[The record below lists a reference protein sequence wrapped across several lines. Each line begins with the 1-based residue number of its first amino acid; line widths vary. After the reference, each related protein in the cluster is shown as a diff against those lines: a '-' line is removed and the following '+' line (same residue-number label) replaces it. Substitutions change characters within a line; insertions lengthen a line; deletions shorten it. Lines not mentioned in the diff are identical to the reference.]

1 MQSVDPM
8 VRGAGDISF
17 VAPSVN
23 SLDGFGSGFHAPGES
38 VDLGRLPLQSKRAA
52 LLIYR
57 LTGVFETMIVAT
69 RPRKAEELR
78 WGQMSF

>member
-23 SLDGFGSGFHAPGES
+23 SLDGLGAFGSGFHAPENRSIWAGCRCKAS
-38 VDLGRLPLQSKRAA
+38 GRPC
-52 LLIYR
+52 
-57 LTGVFETMIVAT
+57 
-69 RPRKAEELR
+69 
-78 WGQMSF
+78 

>member
-38 VDLGRLPLQSKRAA
+38 VGCRCKQAGGPADLS
-52 LLIYR
+52 IDS
-57 LTGVFETMIVAT
+57 GVFETMIVAT